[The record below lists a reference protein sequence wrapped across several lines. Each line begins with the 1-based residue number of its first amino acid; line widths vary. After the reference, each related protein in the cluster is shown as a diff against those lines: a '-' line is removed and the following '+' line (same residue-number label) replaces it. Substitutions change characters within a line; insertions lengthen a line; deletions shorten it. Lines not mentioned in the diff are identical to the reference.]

1 MMVSEGVYPHC
12 EEENTMKKFVSL
24 LLAVMMLLASTV
36 SFAESAVSVI
46 LSTGTTQ
53 AFTADPVDQADLE
66 LILQAGL
73 TATSAINQQPWFFAV
88 VTNPDVMAELSGSG
102 AMPAAA
108 PAGNAAAPASDAS
121 SGAPAGDAASSG
133 APAGDAASS
142 GAPAGDASSGDSA
155 GDAASAG
162 NSAGT
167 PAAPAATGTAKA
179 ALGDSPV
186 AIIIY
191 MNEKTSSPNASFD
204 CGLACQNMVI
214 AASALGYGTKIISSP
229 TMTLNGAN
237 HDALCQ
243 KLGVDPSLTALA
255 VLLIGKPSVDA
266 ATSPSVRNSM
276 DEKVSFVK

>member
-1 MMVSEGVYPHC
+1 M
-12 EEENTMKKFVSL
+12 MKKFVSL
-24 LLAVMMLLASTV
+24 LLAVMMLLASTAA
-36 SFAESAVSVI
+36 FAESAVSVI

-108 PAGNAAAPASDAS
+108 PAGNAAAPAGDAS
-121 SGAPAGDAASSG
+121 SGAPASDASSGVSAGDAASSG

-162 NSAGT
+162 DSAGT

-255 VLLIGKPSVDA
+255 VLLIGKPNVDA

>member
-24 LLAVMMLLASTV
+24 LLAVMMLLASTAA
-36 SFAESAVSVI
+36 FAESAVSVI

-88 VTNPDVMAELSGSG
+88 VTNPDVMAELSVSG

-108 PAGNAAAPASDAS
+108 PAGNAAAPA
-121 SGAPAGDAASSG
+121 GAASSG
-133 APAGDAASS
+133 APAGDASSGAPAGDTASS

-155 GDAASAG
+155 GNAASASD
-162 NSAGT
+162 SAGT

-191 MNEKTSSPNASFD
+191 MNERTSSPNASFD

-255 VLLIGKPSVDA
+255 VLLIGKPNVDA